1 MGTKIQASNLHSNV
15 DTHVTGLVDS
25 DHVKNRTGLFSQNS
39 LKVPSFD
46 SAGKAGLTPANGMMI
61 YNSTANLMQYYASNE
76 WKSIDSPPTLT
87 NITPSTFDAT
97 NDTITVNGT
106 GFASGAV
113 ITCIGTNGTT
123 FACTTT
129 FISATRVTFVPTSA
143 MVTDSGA
150 NDKFS
155 VRITNTSGL
164 ASADLS
170 EVLDFSASPTFTTAA
185 GSLGNIYETERGS
198 KTFTVAA
205 TGADPQDTLS
215 FAVTAGSLPSNM
227 SMSTA
232 GVISGTPTQVSAGQT
247 TTSTFTV
254 TCTATSAEDNSVTK
268 TNTREFSI
276 AVKGLIENTFSYVTN
291 ATQTWTPPA
300 DLTSATVAMW
310 GGGGGAYAVTGGNYA
325 NGGAGG
331 FVESTI
337 NILSTERNQNWQV
350 VVGQGGAP
358 NGYGGYGGGN
368 GGANGGA
375 GGGGASFLL
384 SPTISLSTNSG
395 QPFASGLTYGGG
407 SGIYEP
413 TSEFIGKTM
422 ATHIV
427 LIAAGGGGA
436 GWYNYNNRHGGAGGG
451 IDGGNGINSNGAT
464 QSAGGAG
471 QGSGTSGSKF
481 RGGQETANQSNGG
494 SGGGGGGFYGGGVNY
509 GGSGQNNGGGG
520 GSSFIGFADGSTSTV
535 LSSNASNDSYVDS
548 TTRTNGT
555 RTYTNSKTTRTGEA
569 VRTPAETSNTYYDT
583 GSGVGTAYGARDGYT
598 ERGGHGFVS
607 IRY

>member
-15 DTHVTGLVDS
+15 DTHFFR
-25 DHVKNRTGLFSQNS
+25 HQNT
-39 LKVPSFD
+39 LKLPSFD
-46 SAGKAGLTPANGMMI
+46 SDGKAALTPANGMII
-61 YNSTANLMQYYASNE
+61 YNSTINLVQYYASNE
-76 WKSIDSPPTLT
+76 WKSVDSPPTLT

-106 GFASGAV
+106 GFSAGAI

-143 MVTDSGA
+143 MVSDSGA

-155 VRITNTSGL
+155 VRLTNTSGL

-198 KTFTVAA
+198 KTFTIAA

-276 AVKGLIENTFSYVTN
+276 AVKGLIEQVFTYSSN
-291 ATQTWTPPA
+291 AMQTWTPPA

-337 NILSTERNQNWQV
+337 NILQAERNQGWKV
-350 VVGQGGAP
+350 IVASGGLP
-358 NGYGGYGGGN
+358 NGAGGWGGGN
-368 GGANGGA
+368 GGANGGS

-384 SPTISLSTNSG
+384 APSISLSADAFGS
-395 QPFASGLTYGGG
+395 SLTYGGAN
-407 SGIYEP
+407 GIYEP

-436 GWYNYNNRHGGAGGG
+436 GWYNVNDRHGGAGGG
-451 IDGGNGINSNGAT
+451 IDGGNGISSNGAT

-471 QGSGTSGSKF
+471 SGSGSSGTKF

-494 SGGGGGGFYGGGVNY
+494 SGGGGGGFYGGGVTY
-509 GGSGQNNGGGG
+509 GGSGANNGGGG
-520 GSSFIGFADGSTSTV
+520 GSSFIGFANGSTSTV
-535 LSSNASNDSYVDS
+535 LTSNASYDSYTDS

-555 RTYTNSKTTRTGEA
+555 RTYTNSKTTRGSGDA
-569 VRTPAETSNTYYDT
+569 VRTPPETGNTYYDT

-598 ERGGHGFVS
+598 ERGGHGLVS